1 MKAYR
6 LNVMISLASA
16 VKQYRVDE
24 LLAAA
29 ESGESVGPFKVE
41 VGLYKGKDVDA
52 TPNEARTAVASKEEN
67 DLYFILTGN
76 AILAD
81 AGDLA
86 DSTTIDA
93 RLAGDIGEVGKAG
106 ERVSCNLLYTLNHDG
121 LPLLYNGAIRE
132 TFAKERTG
140 RASAKKASN
149 EMYQAMAWLS
159 KHDPDQFH
167 ITCMKG
173 PEAVTAAWVAAGRP

>member
-6 LNVMISLASA
+6 LDVMISLASA
-16 VKQYRVDE
+16 VKQYRVEE
-24 LLAAA
+24 LLNAVETSA
-29 ESGESVGPFKVE
+29 SVGPLKVE
-41 VGLYKGKDVDA
+41 VALYNGDNNGTVA
-52 TPNEARTAVASKEEN
+52 EARKAIADKSETELK
-67 DLYFILTGN
+67 FILTGD

-81 AGDLA
+81 ESDLA

-121 LPLLYNGAIRE
+121 LPLLYNGAIRD

-149 EMYQAMAWLS
+149 EMYQAMAWLT
-159 KHDPDQFH
+159 KHDPALFAS
-167 ITCMKG
+167 TCAKG